1 MYARLINDALF
12 PLTTETRLII
22 LMTAVKALWES
33 LKRKSSIVALADAL
47 LAHLDAL
54 EGDEDDKADVAKR
67 VANIRVESI
76 SRMCRDKI
84 AACLLRGARQ
94 SSTSFTMPGAVLR
107 TIEHVGPCCTPK
119 ATSRKSWP
127 SMC

>member
-1 MYARLINDALF
+1 MDARSRMYARLINDVLF
-12 PLTTETRLII
+12 PLSTETRLII
-22 LMTAVKALWES
+22 LMTAVEALWES

-76 SRMCRDKI
+76 SRMCRD
-84 AACLLRGARQ
+84 
-94 SSTSFTMPGAVLR
+94 
-107 TIEHVGPCCTPK
+107 
-119 ATSRKSWP
+119 
-127 SMC
+127 